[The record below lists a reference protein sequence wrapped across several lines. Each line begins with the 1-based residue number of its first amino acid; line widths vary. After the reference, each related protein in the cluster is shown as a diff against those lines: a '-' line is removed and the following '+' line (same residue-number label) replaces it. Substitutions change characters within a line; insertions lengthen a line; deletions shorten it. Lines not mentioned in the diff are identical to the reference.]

1 MHSIAFGPIVDGV
14 LIPSRPLKDVMTAR
28 FGDFDVMLGV
38 TQSEALHMFPADI
51 VNSGLQTGEQEA
63 ILRKYLSSVYG
74 KGTADDLLA
83 RTLNEYVAYPD
94 VTVSAR
100 DANGGRLRNRDVLFE
115 VFTDA
120 KVVAPAIMTAVLHSR
135 ANPGH
140 TFLYKFEHVTEGG
153 FYGRDF
159 GCVHGEDIPYLLG
172 MPLSGGSF
180 HLRFNYTRREKVLSE
195 IMMNYLQN
203 FALFGNASAVSPSI
217 NNFITNNRERFEE
230 VAPTW
235 PPFDEENQKF
245 LAFGDTD
252 VSVRSH
258 YQPSKMALWN
268 GRVPDHD
275 GGPAEYFPDD
285 GVRNDG
291 GHPAGEAD
299 SASLDDDSGDG
310 VVDAGV
316 DGNVVGGGDD
326 ARVASSAVT
335 IRALIFIGFILLF
348 VNVCACAGVIYQKY
362 KVRRRERRL
371 REEVR
376 VITDILVST
385 EQPQLAMHVANAM
398 KRPDSAAADVAAGS
412 ESPPSEALG
421 ACCKAA
427 STFGTVKRHRQFS
440 DGGGF
445 EPSDTLATTN
455 HHPKPLPPT
464 ELGPVPNNLN
474 SRFLSL
480 MSLPPRHQLAGG
492 QTNHPECQ
500 DCRVEEAMETR
511 PRLRPLRY
519 AGAGGGSSAPPTPI
533 IEMVPVAEYEKLYPP
548 LQKTPLFRAPSS
560 TLPPPLQSRKLGSL
574 IKTSSLERGY
584 NRTAPTA
591 FRWTGSKTL
600 PNWLAAANG
609 SADFV
614 PNQRSSPPVPKEA
627 QLSISSR
634 QDDINGSPEL
644 MMSKEECTCGP
655 LHPDQVHPPVGM
667 VAEGE
672 EGLYDRP
679 RLIDP
684 AGNGQRLPLT
694 LKPSSPAPPTLSLI
708 GDRSPPG
715 TLTKASEQENR
726 ILSCRNWCSRYSQSF
741 LKKTIP
747 PQAEEEELSF
757 STD

>member
-14 LIPSRPLKDVMTAR
+14 LIPARSLKDAMAAR
-28 FGDFDVMLGV
+28 FGDFDLMVGV

-51 VNSGLQTGEQEA
+51 VNSGLDSGEQEA

-74 KGTADDLLA
+74 VGAADELLA
-83 RTLNEYVAYPD
+83 RTLNEYDAYSD
-94 VTVSAR
+94 VTAR
-100 DANGGRLRNRDVLFE
+100 AGSGRFRNRDVLFE

-140 TFLYKFEHVTEGG
+140 TFLYKFEHVTQGG
-153 FYGRDF
+153 FYARDF

-235 PPFDEENQKF
+235 PPFDEAEQKY
-245 LAFGDTD
+245 LAFGDAD

-268 GRVPDHD
+268 GRVPEHD
-275 GGPAEYFPDD
+275 RGPGDFFHED
-285 GVRNDG
+285 GVRNSD

-299 SASLDDDSGDG
+299 SPPLNDASDSGDG
-310 VVDAGV
+310 VDDAAV
-316 DGNVVGGGDD
+316 DGNAVGDDD
-326 ARVASSAVT
+326 ARAKSSAVT

-371 REEVR
+371 HEEVR

-385 EQPQLAMHVANAM
+385 EQPQLAMHVANAL
-398 KRPDSAAADVAAGS
+398 KRPAGAAAGS

-421 ACCKAA
+421 ACCKVA
-427 STFGTVKRHRQFS
+427 SSFKRRRHFS
-440 DGGGF
+440 GGGGGGGF
-445 EPSDTLATTN
+445 ERENCSVPISDPLTTTN
-455 HHPKPLPPT
+455 HRPKVPPG
-464 ELGPVPNNLN
+464 ELGPGPPSLN

-492 QTNHPECQ
+492 GHDPDCQ

-533 IEMVPVAEYEKLYPP
+533 IEMVPVAEYEKLSPP

-560 TLPPPLQSRKLGSL
+560 SLPPPLQSRKLGSL
-574 IKTSSLERGY
+574 VKTSSLERGY
-584 NRTAPTA
+584 NRTAPAA

-600 PNWLAAANG
+600 PTWLAAANG

-614 PNQRSSPPVPKEA
+614 RTSPPVPREA
-627 QLSISSR
+627 HLAI
-634 QDDINGSPEL
+634 GSQPDSPGL
-644 MMSKEECTCGP
+644 MSKEECTCDP
-655 LHPDQVHPPVGM
+655 LLHPDQVPPS
-667 VAEGE
+667 ADGE
-672 EGLYDRP
+672 EAVYGMA
-679 RLIDP
+679 P
-684 AGNGQRLPLT
+684 AANGQRVTLS
-694 LKPSSPAPPTLSLI
+694 LKPSSPTPPTLSLI